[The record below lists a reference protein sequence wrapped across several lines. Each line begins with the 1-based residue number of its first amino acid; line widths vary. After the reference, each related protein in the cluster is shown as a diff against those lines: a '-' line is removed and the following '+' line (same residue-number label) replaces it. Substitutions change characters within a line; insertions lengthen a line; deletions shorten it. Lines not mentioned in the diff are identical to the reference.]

1 MCAHKLQTGRH
12 GTQLFPG
19 RTPADP
25 FYPSTIR
32 LRAPKA
38 WGWKLVPNPEPG
50 PPQQI
55 WIKCRGDALQPLTP
69 HEARHCG
76 AGCMIAAGM
85 DWKKITEFIGHSDVR
100 TTYNRYGKVVPED
113 LATRCGPARGV
124 LRPGP
129 GEASTSPSGPERDWC
144 WQRDGGE
151 AAHTAPAGDR
161 LRNRFSSLCSGVAG
175 QLPARVGEGAKIEA
189 GDRGVCLEVRGARD
203 RSGAGRS
210 AGRRAL
216 PRGSPCS

>member
-69 HEARHCG
+69 HEARHC
-76 AGCMIAAGM
+76 AASCMSAAGM

-100 TTYNRYGKVVPED
+100 TTYNRYGKVVPDD
-113 LATRCGPARGV
+113 LAPA
-124 LRPGP
+124 
-129 GEASTSPSGPERDWC
+129 
-144 WQRDGGE
+144 
-151 AAHTAPAGDR
+151 AA
-161 LRNRFSSLCSGVAG
+161 
-175 QLPARVGEGAKIEA
+175 QLEEYF
-189 GDRGVCLEVRGARD
+189 DRGRARLQPRPRD
-203 RSGAGRS
+203 RSETGAGSVTEAKPPTRHRRVTDSGIGSARCAQASQGSCRRGWGRGPRS
-210 AGRRAL
+210 KPEIAGSASR
-216 PRGSPCS
+216 